1 MLAPVGVS
9 LGFFDDARAVAQL
22 ADITGEPG
30 RTLAAAARA
39 SHLVDFLRIIG
50 VMSRLA
56 EHAGA
61 VTVGARIRHETGH
74 AFPTTVRSDHETSQS
89 QIRQFAEKQLSL
101 NRLEIVH
108 G

>member
-22 ADITGEPG
+22 ADTTGEPG
-30 RTLAAAARA
+30 RTRAAAARA

-56 EHAGA
+56 DHTGA
-61 VTVGARIRHETGH
+61 VTVGARIRHETGVP
-74 AFPTTVRSDHETSQS
+74 FPPQCVQTTKPRNLKSANSPKNNSRST
-89 QIRQFAEKQLSL
+89 
-101 NRLEIVH
+101 V
-108 G
+108 